1 MNDTTRLS
9 RFEAARV
16 IAQRDFR
23 AILFSRAFLFFL
35 LGPLFPIIIGVLAG
49 GIGGQVQR
57 DANTRLV
64 AVAMSAADTQALIA
78 ARARLA
84 PQIGRA
90 LPELAV
96 ADAGTA
102 PEVILREPGK
112 NYVAVVGGT
121 LAAPEL
127 TAPQP
132 AIDYW
137 SGPVA
142 MLAAEAGTR
151 QVAAYPAV
159 APRPVATSIA
169 AQRGDRIRTAQAG
182 QLLLFLLMM
191 LLAGMVLS
199 NLVEEKANKVIEV
212 LAAAVPMDA
221 VFLGKLVA
229 MLGVSLVGIAV
240 WAAVGSAIALL
251 AGNALPQLPAPALG
265 WPLFLALGLVYFA
278 MGYLLLG
285 SLFLTIGGLATTVRE
300 VQTLSMPV
308 TMAQLLVFFLAA
320 SSITRPGSPMEL
332 FAAAFPLSSPFA
344 MLARAAQSDAL
355 WPHALA
361 LGWQALC
368 VLLFVRF
375 GAQIFRRRVMKSGK
389 GGRAVKGHVG
399 SVRAR

>member
-1 MNDTTRLS
+1 MPELLRAS
-9 RFEAARV
+9 WV
-16 IAQRDFR
+16 IARRDFA
-23 AILFSRAFLFFL
+23 AIIFSKAFFFFL
-35 LGPLFPIIIGVLAG
+35 LGPIFPLAIGIAAG
-49 GIGGQVQR
+49 SIGGQVARDIDKNSFALVMDAADSAAALKARTSLAKQLGEQR
-57 DANTRLV
+57 VPVLVAVQTDNPDSVIKSGEDTRYLGVLTGSLAEPRLIGTKDEVERWKGPLELLVERAREGDSAAPARITTRLV
-64 AVAMSAADTQALIA
+64 TESSGSVEQGRLVTAQVGQAL
-78 ARARLA
+78 LV
-84 PQIGRA
+84 
-90 LPELAV
+90 L
-96 ADAGTA
+96 
-102 PEVILREPGK
+102 
-112 NYVAVVGGT
+112 
-121 LAAPEL
+121 L
-127 TAPQP
+127 T
-132 AIDYW
+132 
-137 SGPVA
+137 
-142 MLAAEAGTR
+142 
-151 QVAAYPAV
+151 
-159 APRPVATSIA
+159 
-169 AQRGDRIRTAQAG
+169 
-182 QLLLFLLMM
+182 M